1 MTGVYS
7 QPVSQQIQKIM
18 NSECNFAGVLLFK
31 FLFIDFRERRE
42 GRGGKWGRERE
53 KGLTCSTQAFIG
65 CFLYVVSPDRRLNV
79 QPWHV
84 GATL

>member
-53 KGLTCSTQAFIG
+53 RKG
-65 CFLYVVSPDRRLNV
+65 
-79 QPWHV
+79 
-84 GATL
+84 